1 MGVSEG
7 IDRMT
12 PGKRSWPRTAH
23 IGVAQFG
30 AAQIAEP
37 TPIDS
42 MGCMEG
48 LMHPQTRYQGTRR
61 SLCGHSEQASAKLID
76 CL

>member
-12 PGKRSWPRTAH
+12 CGKRSWPRTAH
-23 IGVAQFG
+23 IGVAKL
-30 AAQIAEP
+30 AEP

-42 MGCMEG
+42 MGCVEG
-48 LMHPQTRYQGTRR
+48 LMHRKLDTRAHADLCVGTQSRPR
-61 SLCGHSEQASAKLID
+61 ATLID